1 MNMTTGSLVDERDR
15 HADWF
20 HPCYS
25 EEAHRQYARMHLP
38 VAPRCNVQCRFCN
51 RKYDCVNETRPG
63 VTSTILSAEQ
73 ALDLVDRVV
82 ESMPSLSV
90 VGIAGPGDS
99 LANEETYETL
109 RLVGERHPD
118 LALCLATNGLLLPAK
133 VEELVALGVR
143 YVTVTVNALDPDVG
157 SQIYSWIHHEGE
169 TLRGRDAFQTLSS
182 RQWDGV
188 RECVEQGIVVKVNS
202 VLIPGVNDTELPKI
216 AQRSRDVGVDVM
228 NVIPFI
234 PVHGSEFENTT
245 APTRPGV
252 ERVRED
258 CNQFTR
264 QITHCARCRADA
276 IGFLGCDQSSEFY
289 EDL

>member
-1 MNMTTGSLVDERDR
+1 
-15 HADWF
+15 
-20 HPCYS
+20 
-25 EEAHRQYARMHLP
+25 
-38 VAPRCNVQCRFCN
+38 
-51 RKYDCVNETRPG
+51 
-63 VTSTILSAEQ
+63 VTSRVLSPEQ
-73 ALDLVDRVV
+73 ALVLVDRVV

-99 LANEETYETL
+99 LANEATFETL

-118 LALCLATNGLLLPAK
+118 IALCLATNGLLLPAK
-133 VEELVALGVR
+133 VEELVALGVK
-143 YVTVTVNALDPDVG
+143 YVTVTVNALDPEVG
-157 SQIYSWIHHEGE
+157 NQIYSWARDEGKI
-169 TLRGRDAFQTLSS
+169 LRGNDTFQTLSS
-182 RQWDGV
+182 KQWAGV
-188 RECVEQGIVVKVNS
+188 RECIERGIVVKVNS
-202 VLIPGVNDTELPKI
+202 VLIPGINELELPKI

-234 PVHGSEFENTT
+234 PVHGSEFENRT

-289 EDL
+289 KDL

>member
-1 MNMTTGSLVDERDR
+1 MKTESMSSERDR
-15 HADWF
+15 YSDWF
-20 HPCYS
+20 HPCYY
-25 EEAHRQYARMHLP
+25 EEAHRRHARMHLP

-51 RKYDCVNETRPG
+51 RKFDCVNETRPG
-63 VTSTILSAEQ
+63 VTSSILSAEQ
-73 ALDLVDRVV
+73 ALVLVERVV
-82 ESMPSLSV
+82 ESVPSLSV

-109 RLVGERHPD
+109 RLVGEQHPD
-118 LALCLATNGLLLPAK
+118 LAMCLATNGLLLPAK

-143 YVTVTVNALDPDVG
+143 YVTVTVNAVDPGVG
-157 SQIYSWIHHEGE
+157 SQIYSWVRDEGE
-169 TLRGRDAFQTLSS
+169 TLRGRDAFQALSS
-182 RQWDGV
+182 RQWEGV
-188 RECVEQGIVVKVNS
+188 RGCVERGIVVKVNS
-202 VLIPGVNDTELPKI
+202 VLVPGINDAELPKI

-234 PVHGSEFENTT
+234 PVRGSEFENKI
-245 APTRPGV
+245 APTRPEV

-289 EDL
+289 KGL